1 MLRLEEKREL
11 GQPEPE
17 LASFARKVSNLWVE
31 EALIE
36 SEQRY
41 RIVAETAIDAI
52 ITIDEGGQVLFVN
65 RSAERLFGY
74 SAPDM
79 LGFHLSLLLPGYAQ
93 GIPEARE
100 FRGRHKDGREIFLEV
115 SFGAFTQGSRVLAT
129 GVLRDVSGRR
139 HAEEEL
145 RNANET
151 LRALIQ
157 ATPLAIVAIDAEQN
171 VSKWNSAAEKMF
183 GWSESE
189 VLGHRLPPDSSDW
202 LLLRE
207 ASGRCESITKETTRR
222 RKDGSFVEVT
232 ISAGRLAGPDGSTA
246 GAVAVITDI
255 TERKRLEQQ
264 LQQAQKWMPWGGSP
278 AA

>member
-1 MLRLEEKREL
+1 MKPREIISKGTEAAGRLPQNREIFESLVEGFPEAILVVNPAFQIFASNGKARQLLGTNDVAGKNISTYLEIDYSERLQQVTAKSIAEGSARLECLILCASGARFQSIWRVAPVSGADRETQAFVLRLEEKREL

-41 RIVAETAIDAI
+41 RIVAETASDAI
-52 ITIDEGGQVLFVN
+52 ITIDEAGQVLFVN

-79 LGFHLSLLLPGYAQ
+79 LGFHLSLLLPGYTQ

-129 GVLRDVSGRR
+129 GVLRDVSG
-139 HAEEEL
+139 
-145 RNANET
+145 
-151 LRALIQ
+151 
-157 ATPLAIVAIDAEQN
+157 
-171 VSKWNSAAEKMF
+171 
-183 GWSESE
+183 
-189 VLGHRLPPDSSDW
+189 
-202 LLLRE
+202 
-207 ASGRCESITKETTRR
+207 
-222 RKDGSFVEVT
+222 
-232 ISAGRLAGPDGSTA
+232 
-246 GAVAVITDI
+246 
-255 TERKRLEQQ
+255 
-264 LQQAQKWMPWGGSP
+264 
-278 AA
+278 